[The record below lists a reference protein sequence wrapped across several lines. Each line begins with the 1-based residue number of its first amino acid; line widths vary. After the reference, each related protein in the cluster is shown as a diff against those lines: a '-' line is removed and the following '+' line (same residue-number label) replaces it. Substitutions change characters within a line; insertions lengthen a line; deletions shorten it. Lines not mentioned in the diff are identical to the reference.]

1 MEHTVTIT
9 DTGLVVDKFELLW
22 ALLSLGFTIAMVAL
36 VITAAIKL
44 GWKFAGWIFIIAFV
58 AWMLF

>member
-22 ALLSLGFTIAMVAL
+22 ALLSLGFTVAMIAL